1 MIPFKRILVSKEK
14 QKDKDAWEKSSFGDE
29 LKEKIFT
36 LEDCGEMC
44 DQDIKSFKGK
54 KVIVSDSRGT
64 KVKEENDLEYF
75 ILPQETVLMQYQGE
89 L

>member
-14 QKDKDAWEKSSFGDE
+14 QKEKKAWEKQDFEDE

-44 DQDIKSFKGK
+44 DQDIKSLKGK

-64 KVKEENDLEYF
+64 KVKEEDGLEYF